1 MEALSYLIDFA
12 IVFLGILLAL
22 FFNKINQRRAH
33 KKRIKSIM
41 GIIKKD
47 FNNDLKSVEATIE
60 ATNGNILYKKV
71 INGEVLND
79 NEKLNSMSLST
90 KYSMFQISTRGFNL
104 LKDAKV
110 DFDFKDSNLITE
122 IINLYDKHLDRLNSY
137 SLYLKDNTERNF
149 RSFKQYPWA
158 VEFYKS
164 EISDGYLNFL
174 ESIEYKS
181 NLSYHY
187 SLITGPWKRGL
198 TEYQKEV
205 KDILQK
211 IEKSSFKTID

>member
-41 GIIKKD
+41 DIIKKD

-60 ATNGNILYKKV
+60 DINGKILHKKV

-90 KYSMFQISTRGFNL
+90 NYSMFQISTRGFNL
-104 LKDAKV
+104 LKDTKV

-137 SLYLKDNTERNF
+137 SLYLK
-149 RSFKQYPWA
+149 
-158 VEFYKS
+158 
-164 EISDGYLNFL
+164 
-174 ESIEYKS
+174 
-181 NLSYHY
+181 
-187 SLITGPWKRGL
+187 
-198 TEYQKEV
+198 
-205 KDILQK
+205 
-211 IEKSSFKTID
+211 

>member
-1 MEALSYLIDFA
+1 MENISYLIDFV
-12 IVFLGILLAL
+12 IVVLGILLAL
-22 FFNKINQRRAH
+22 FFNKINERRNH
-33 KKRIKSIM
+33 KKRITSIM
-41 GIIKKD
+41 EIVRKD
-47 FNNDLKSVEATIE
+47 FNNDLKNLEEVIKSIN
-60 ATNGNILYKKV
+60 TNLLYKKV
-71 INGEVLND
+71 INGDLLND
-79 NEKLNSMSLST
+79 KEKLNSMSLST
-90 KYSMFQISTRGFNL
+90 NYPRFQISTRGFNL

-110 DFDFKDSNLITE
+110 DFDFNDSDIITE
-122 IINLYDKHLDRLNSY
+122 IINLYDNHLDTLNSY
-137 SLYLKDNTERNF
+137 SLYLRDNTERNF

-158 VEFYKS
+158 VEFYKY

-187 SLITGPWKRGL
+187 SLITGPWKYGL
-198 TEYQKEV
+198 TRYQKQV